1 MHHYQV
7 LPFSSH
13 VLRTPLLPLSF
24 YTRII
29 EKDVLTTVFD
39 LLKDSLV
46 YEALHLASPELILL
60 VEKYWDNPHSFSNK
74 KEEALA
80 FSILKYCARMASRC
94 TPFGLF
100 AGCTVGEKNYETS
113 IVIDNIKLFKRRT
126 QLDMQFWIALL
137 QELAKQE
144 EVRSTLS
151 FSPNTTLYEVGS
163 FYRYIEY
170 SYIGTK
176 RVHSIAA
183 LRKTDLLT
191 LVHQKSKKGITIED
205 LIELLADDASEREDS
220 RYFVDQLIDF
230 QFLVSDLD
238 GALTTENEWDRINTI
253 LERVPNFEKE
263 ITFFKTLKD
272 QIESLD
278 TALVPKSNAYISI
291 KNILTEAKVTFDE
304 KYLFQTDL
312 TTSTSVNT
320 LHPKVYRQ
328 TYEALA
334 FLNGIQ
340 KKYKNHTL
348 EEFIKAFLHRY
359 EGKEMPLAVVLDTE
373 IGLGYPVSYQ
383 RNDTHELL
391 ESLHFTNKNETETQ
405 SWSAHDRVMEK
416 KLQMSMQQKQSV
428 LVLTEK
434 DFPNFDCNWK
444 EAPITFSV
452 MIELLK
458 EDVVVLESSGN
469 VSAVKILGRF
479 CNGNEAI
486 ATLTSEIVAKEQAY
500 DPNQINAEVVHIP
513 ESRTGNILKR
523 PPLRVYEIPYLS
535 HSGVSEGYQIGLDDL
550 MVSVQKNIVI
560 LRSKKHNKIVVP
572 CLSNAHNYAS
582 KSLPLY
588 HFLCDLQGQND
599 KPMYSFDWGVL
610 LSHYDHFPRVVYKKV
625 ILSKARWV
633 VTADEISFLRQQAEA
648 VFFDVFTKWRK
659 ERQLPRWL
667 NWVHFDNTLLLDL
680 HRILG
685 AKLFVNAVKKQP
697 KIILEEFLFMEN
709 SAVSDAVQEMYT
721 NQIILSFY
729 KEKVIQ

>member
-7 LPFSSH
+7 RPFYSY

-24 YTRII
+24 YTKIM
-29 EKDVLTTVFD
+29 EKDAVTTVFE
-39 LLKDSLV
+39 LLKDPLV
-46 YEALHLASPELILL
+46 YEALQLASPELILL
-60 VEKYWDNPHSFSNK
+60 VEKYWNSPQSFSNK

-80 FSILKYCARMASRC
+80 FSVLKYCARMASRC

-100 AGCTVGEKNYETS
+100 AGCTVGEKNHKTS
-113 IVIDNIKLFKRRT
+113 IVMDNIKLFKRHT

-137 QELAKQE
+137 QEWAKQE
-144 EVRSTLS
+144 EVRDTLI
-151 FSPNTTLYEVGS
+151 FSANTTLYEVGS
-163 FYRYIEY
+163 FYRYVEY

-191 LVHQKSKKGITIED
+191 LVYQKSKQGITMEA
-205 LIELLADDASEREDS
+205 LIELLADDASEREEAKD
-220 RYFVDQLIDF
+220 FVSQLVDF
-230 QFLVSDLD
+230 QFLVSNLD
-238 GALTTENEWDRINTI
+238 GALTTENEWDRINSI
-253 LERVPNFEKE
+253 LEHVPNYGKE

-278 TALVPKSNAYISI
+278 AGLVPSGTTYTAI

-312 TTSTSVNT
+312 TTSTSINT

-328 TYEALA
+328 TLEALT

-348 EEFIKAFLHRY
+348 EEFIKAFSHRY
-359 EGKEMPLAVVLDTE
+359 EGKEMPLALVLDTE

-391 ESLHFTNKNETETQ
+391 ESLHFTNKNENETQ
-405 SWSAHDRVMEK
+405 LWSAYDRVMEK
-416 KLQMSMQQKQSV
+416 KLQTSKQQKQSV

-434 DFPNFDCNWK
+434 DFADFDCNWK

-452 MIELLK
+452 LIELLK
-458 EDVVVLESSGN
+458 NDVIVLESCGN
-469 VSAVKILGRF
+469 VSAAKILGRF

-500 DPNQINAEVVHIP
+500 DPDQIKAEVVHIP

-535 HSGVSEGYQIGLDDL
+535 HSGVSVAYQIGLEDL
-550 MVSVQKNIVI
+550 TVSIQNNTVI

-572 CLSNAHNYAS
+572 CLSNAHNFVS

-599 KPMYSFDWGVL
+599 KLIYSFDWGVL

-625 ILSKARWV
+625 ILSKAKWI
-633 VTADEISFLRQQAEA
+633 VTADEISFLAQQSETI
-648 VFFDVFTKWRK
+648 FYEVFTKWRK
-659 ERQLPRWL
+659 ERQLPRWM
-667 NWVHFDNTLLLDL
+667 NWVHFDNTLLLDFDKE
-680 HRILG
+680 LG

-709 SAVSDAVQEMYT
+709 SAVSDAAQEMYT

-729 KEKVIQ
+729 KEKVT